1 MSAQRSFASRSQR
14 HSLAP
19 RDGLGR
25 TVTHVWSALA
35 ELFFPARC
43 LGCQRRGT
51 ALCGACRQDL
61 PFLPREVCFR
71 CATWRSA
78 RGHCRGCQTLSSAL
92 SWVRAPFA
100 YAGAARTAV
109 LSLKFRSGR
118 YLAPLMAE
126 FLSGAL
132 RDAPFDLA
140 LPVPLSAARLRERGF
155 NQAEL
160 LAQAVMAPLGI
171 EVASDVLTRAERQS
185 QHTLDARHR
194 LVNLAGAFHC
204 DRAEEVRG
212 KRLLLVDDVITTGA
226 TVSACADTLAQAGAA
241 RVCALAFARDL

>member
-1 MSAQRSFASRSQR
+1 MW
-14 HSLAP
+14 
-19 RDGLGR
+19 
-25 TVTHVWSALA
+25 TALT
-35 ELFFPARC
+35 ELLFPARC

-51 ALCGACRQDL
+51 SLCADCRRDL
-61 PFLPREVCFR
+61 PYLPREVCFR
-71 CATWRSA
+71 CATWRSV
-78 RGHCRGCQTLSSAL
+78 RGQCRGCQNLASAL

-126 FLSGAL
+126 FLVGAL
-132 RDAPFDLA
+132 RDAHFDLV

-155 NQAEL
+155 NQAAL
-160 LAQAVMAPLGI
+160 LAQYVTAGTLAPQAL
-171 EVASDVLTRAERQS
+171 VRVERQP
-185 QHTLDARHR
+185 QHR
-194 LVNLAGAFHC
+194 LGATARLTNLSGAFAC
-204 DRAEEVRG
+204 ADTAQVSGSRI
-212 KRLLLVDDVITTGA
+212 LLIDDVVTTGA